1 MFYSSSPLCINCL
14 PKIWAVDENS
24 KQNMSHGI
32 YLFFMYL
39 KNIPANNQDYF
50 FSFIKQFPQFAN
62 SIDYKKKKKRR
73 RTAKKYNIEK
83 LKSTYTEPY

>member
-1 MFYSSSPLCINCL
+1 
-14 PKIWAVDENS
+14 
-24 KQNMSHGI
+24 
-32 YLFFMYL
+32 MYL
-39 KNIPANNQDYF
+39 KNISANNQDYF

-62 SIDYKKKKKRR
+62 SIDYKKKKRR